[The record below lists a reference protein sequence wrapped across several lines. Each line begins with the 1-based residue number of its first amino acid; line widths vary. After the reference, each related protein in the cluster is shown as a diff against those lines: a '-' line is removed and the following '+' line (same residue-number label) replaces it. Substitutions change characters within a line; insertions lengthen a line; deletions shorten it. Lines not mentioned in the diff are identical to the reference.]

1 MKVLWLSSSNTLFNE
16 KGDRAYNGKGW
27 IASLQDAVAEYG
39 KDITLGVAF
48 LSSENSD
55 AIVRDGI
62 TYFRIRKRQFSG
74 FRKLYRNWTGGNTEN
89 YDDRKGEIV
98 KEFSPDIVHIFGCES
113 KLASAVASIT
123 GRPVI
128 IHIQGILNETVPY
141 FYPPGFSGS
150 DMIVPQTF
158 VNEVILRNGFIH
170 LYEDFRTR
178 AENEKKYLSVTRSA
192 MGRTEWDRNICEKY
206 SRAEYFRVNETLR
219 KPFYRNAGQW
229 KYRPGKHRTVLLS
242 TISEVPYKGLDL
254 VLRTADILRQ
264 RGTDF
269 EWRVAGIR
277 NDSGIVKIFEKKTG
291 IKAEDCGIVFMGIVS
306 EDDIVR
312 EMLSSDI
319 YVHPSYIEN
328 SSNSV
333 CEAQMLGMP
342 VIAAGTG
349 GIPSLVSHG
358 YDGIL
363 IPPGK
368 AEALADWI
376 DSTSCSGTRME
387 QLGKAAAETA
397 SRRHDRRK
405 IVEDLTGAYRKSI
418 ESFIDNNNFNN

>member
-1 MKVLWLSSSNTLFNE
+1 
-16 KGDRAYNGKGW
+16 
-27 IASLQDAVAEYG
+27 
-39 KDITLGVAF
+39 
-48 LSSENSD
+48 
-55 AIVRDGI
+55 
-62 TYFRIRKRQFSG
+62 
-74 FRKLYRNWTGGNTEN
+74 
-89 YDDRKGEIV
+89 
-98 KEFSPDIVHIFGCES
+98 
-113 KLASAVASIT
+113 
-123 GRPVI
+123 
-128 IHIQGILNETVPY
+128 
-141 FYPPGFSGS
+141 
-150 DMIVPQTF
+150 MIVPQTF

-397 SRRHDRRK
+397 SRRHNRRK

>member
-48 LSSENSD
+48 LSSEDSD

-89 YDDRKGEIV
+89 YDDRIGEIV

-158 VNEVILRNGFIH
+158 VN
-170 LYEDFRTR
+170 
-178 AENEKKYLSVTRSA
+178 RSEE
-192 MGRTEWDRNICEKY
+192 R
-206 SRAEYFRVNETLR
+206 RV
-219 KPFYRNAGQW
+219 G
-229 KYRPGKHRTVLLS
+229 
-242 TISEVPYKGLDL
+242 
-254 VLRTADILRQ
+254 
-264 RGTDF
+264 
-269 EWRVAGIR
+269 
-277 NDSGIVKIFEKKTG
+277 
-291 IKAEDCGIVFMGIVS
+291 
-306 EDDIVR
+306 
-312 EMLSSDI
+312 
-319 YVHPSYIEN
+319 
-328 SSNSV
+328 
-333 CEAQMLGMP
+333 
-342 VIAAGTG
+342 
-349 GIPSLVSHG
+349 
-358 YDGIL
+358 
-363 IPPGK
+363 
-368 AEALADWI
+368 
-376 DSTSCSGTRME
+376 
-387 QLGKAAAETA
+387 
-397 SRRHDRRK
+397 
-405 IVEDLTGAYRKSI
+405 
-418 ESFIDNNNFNN
+418 